1 MEGRLYTL
9 EEAVELIKQEK
20 ILIIAADDSLLKQLP
35 DGKWI
40 GGSNP
45 YMLGE
50 DGGKYSVDQLFIKD
64 FTEAAV
70 NMNIKTYDETDIKNI
85 TTDAYGNGLIIAIL
99 PSFSPVH
106 YEFAVHA
113 PSFENQ
119 FVNPLLGWISGDTP
133 EKTLPG
139 VPTTYVGNKRYTDR
153 GVVMNLELPDDKVG
167 RIEIISVLN
176 PDPKSDE
183 LVFDQDGFKN
193 TKVKVNGEE
202 RDLYEYFEIVNHVY
216 SLPLMADYSGAKINI
231 GFIKDEA
238 NKRALFCAPVYKD
251 TVYKVVTNATNEYE
265 KEFFEAFDKDKN
277 ANIEYSIS
285 CIYNYFNFE
294 LEGKPLRKTCATF
307 TWGEIAYQLLNI
319 THVYLVI
326 EDRH

>member
-1 MEGRLYTL
+1 MEGKLYTI
-9 EEAVELIKQEK
+9 EEAIKLVEQER
-20 ILIIAADDSLLKQLP
+20 ILIIAADDSLLQKLP

-64 FTEAAV
+64 FTEVATD
-70 NMNIKTYDETDIKNI
+70 MNIKTYDETDIKNI
-85 TTDAYGNGLIIAIL
+85 TTDGYENGLIIAIL

-106 YEFAVHA
+106 YEFGLRA

-119 FVNPLLGWISGDTP
+119 FVNPLLGWVSGDTP

-139 VPTTYVGNKRYTDR
+139 VASTYVGNKRYNDR
-153 GVVMNLELPDDKVG
+153 AVVLHIELPENKVG
-167 RIEIISVLN
+167 RIEIVSVLN

-183 LVFDQDGFKN
+183 LVFDQDGWKN
-193 TKVKVNGEE
+193 TMVKVNGEE
-202 RDLYEYFEIVNHVY
+202 RDLYEYFESVNHVY
-216 SLPLMADYSGAKINI
+216 SLPLMANYSGAKINI
-231 GFIKDEA
+231 GFIKDEE

-251 TVYKVVTNATNEYE
+251 TVYKVVTNKTDNYE
-265 KEFFEAFDKDKN
+265 KEFFDSFVKDKN

-294 LEGKPLRKTCATF
+294 LEGKPLGKTCATF

-326 EDRH
+326 EDRA